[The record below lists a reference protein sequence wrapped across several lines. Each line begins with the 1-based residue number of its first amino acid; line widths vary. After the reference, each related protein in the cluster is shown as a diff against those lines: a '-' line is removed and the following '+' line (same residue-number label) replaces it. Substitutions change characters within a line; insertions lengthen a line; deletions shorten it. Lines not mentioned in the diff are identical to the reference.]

1 MLFVAICGCMLS
13 FAIVSCIVLQIVV
26 ICWCRLVL
34 LDTTCGCVLSLCDY
48 RCYTVPWVV
57 ATCSRML
64 QNEASKLHQD
74 VISCSRMFTVAVWC
88 FMLFYDIICCCQ
100 SHCAAGCCQPMLSS
114 AVGWC
119 NLLKM
124 SAVQG
129 HIWCCKLHQDVTSC
143 SRVFRVALWCCMLF
157 HDINWCC

>member
-1 MLFVAICGCMLS
+1 MLQVVLGCWMLMCDAICCCMLS
-13 FAIVSCIVLQIVV
+13 FAIVSRIMLLIVV
-26 ICWCRLVL
+26 VCWCILVL
-34 LDTTCGCVLSLCDY
+34 LVTSCGRMLSLGDY

-74 VISCSRMFTVAVWC
+74 VISCSRKFTVAVWC

-114 AVGWC
+114 AVGWY
-119 NLLKM
+119 NLLTYM
-124 SAVQG
+124 MLQVAPG
-129 HIWCCKLHQDVTSC
+129 CYKL
-143 SRVFRVALWCCMLF
+143 
-157 HDINWCC
+157 